1 MIESVYAGTTEKQ
14 AEYQVSGRRPPKNVR
29 QAGYFTGDFRIYIE
43 DYVHTFTHWLAEQD
57 HSARCVAVL
66 VGEFAKS
73 EHSREVYAYG
83 AVVAENA
90 WLEGR
95 IEMTSEIWKQVYETI
110 KEYFPDGEIVG
121 WFYGGTSFTDK
132 EREQLRQVHLDYFA
146 GTDRILMLYDF
157 LEREEEFFRYEND
170 EMSQQTGFYIYYEK
184 NAEMQSYMIDKKQG
198 RDFREQVE
206 DRAVREMRNR
216 LAVSMSPG
224 EDTEENPEAAEQEK
238 DQGTSAE
245 PGSRFLYAAGVVLAA
260 IAVVMGASLIYNQER
275 LKGFEQTLNQILGAA
290 DGKKNVDGQDG
301 GKQEGLQADDGQG
314 NIFDDPRIQE
324 TFGPQGGNAGNDI
337 SELTGTAAPA
347 KEDGQNN
354 KDTDADPSGGGSAD
368 GKNAGGD
375 KQAGDKTDQDQSG
388 GNGKNGP
395 DQETAN
401 GATAAVSAGPTP
413 SGGPEGPGNSQIPS
427 DMEQEPVMHEG
438 DVAETSI
445 TPQPQPTEPEKE
457 ASGQV
462 IDPSKYTLYIV
473 QPGDTLVGICMRR
486 YGNLD
491 NLEFIKGLNQI
502 NNENLIFAYQ
512 ELLVP

>member
-1 MIESVYAGTTEKQ
+1 
-14 AEYQVSGRRPPKNVR
+14 
-29 QAGYFTGDFRIYIE
+29 
-43 DYVHTFTHWLAEQD
+43 
-57 HSARCVAVL
+57 
-66 VGEFAKS
+66 
-73 EHSREVYAYG
+73 
-83 AVVAENA
+83 
-90 WLEGR
+90 
-95 IEMTSEIWKQVYETI
+95 
-110 KEYFPDGEIVG
+110 
-121 WFYGGTSFTDK
+121 
-132 EREQLRQVHLDYFA
+132 
-146 GTDRILMLYDF
+146 
-157 LEREEEFFRYEND
+157 
-170 EMSQQTGFYIYYEK
+170 
-184 NAEMQSYMIDKKQG
+184 
-198 RDFREQVE
+198 
-206 DRAVREMRNR
+206 

-224 EDTEENPEAAEQEK
+224 EDAEENPEAAEQEK
-238 DQGTSAE
+238 DHGTSPE

-290 DGKKNVDGQDG
+290 DGKKNADEQDG
-301 GKQEGLQADDGQG
+301 DKQGGLQADDGQG

-324 TFGPQGGNAGNDI
+324 TFGSQGGNAGNNV
-337 SELTGTAAPA
+337 SELTGTAAPT
-347 KEDGQNN
+347 KEDGKNN
-354 KDTDADPSGGGSAD
+354 GDEDADPSGGGDAD
-368 GKNAGGD
+368 GKNADGD
-375 KQAGDKTDQDQSG
+375 KQAGDKTGQDQSG
-388 GNGKNGP
+388 GNGKNGS

-401 GATAAVSAGPTP
+401 GATAGPTAAVSAGPTP
-413 SGGPEGPGNSQIPS
+413 SGGPEGQENSQTPS

-457 ASGQV
+457 ASGQE

>member
-90 WLEGR
+90 WLDGR

-206 DRAVREMRNR
+206 VLEVREM
-216 LAVSMSPG
+216 
-224 EDTEENPEAAEQEK
+224 
-238 DQGTSAE
+238 
-245 PGSRFLYAAGVVLAA
+245 
-260 IAVVMGASLIYNQER
+260 
-275 LKGFEQTLNQILGAA
+275 
-290 DGKKNVDGQDG
+290 
-301 GKQEGLQADDGQG
+301 G
-314 NIFDDPRIQE
+314 N
-324 TFGPQGGNAGNDI
+324 
-337 SELTGTAAPA
+337 
-347 KEDGQNN
+347 
-354 KDTDADPSGGGSAD
+354 
-368 GKNAGGD
+368 
-375 KQAGDKTDQDQSG
+375 
-388 GNGKNGP
+388 
-395 DQETAN
+395 
-401 GATAAVSAGPTP
+401 
-413 SGGPEGPGNSQIPS
+413 
-427 DMEQEPVMHEG
+427 
-438 DVAETSI
+438 
-445 TPQPQPTEPEKE
+445 
-457 ASGQV
+457 
-462 IDPSKYTLYIV
+462 
-473 QPGDTLVGICMRR
+473 
-486 YGNLD
+486 
-491 NLEFIKGLNQI
+491 
-502 NNENLIFAYQ
+502 
-512 ELLVP
+512 